1 MLFNPPPLLHFF
13 LLSHLI
19 CITEAGNHMAR
30 IADLTLQSQNFRR
43 FFIEFI
49 LVVNLCY
56 FLHAYLCLFVTICK
70 FSPHSNGKRPL
81 LYTDSRSHSASIYTT
96 PICHTHHTSRASLPV
111 AAGVF
116 FKCVTLNK
124 TFFVSRIVARLSLI
138 PIALYLILPHG
149 DVFNNRSRH
158 PNSAALRFKWTQQIT
173 SSGLCNF
180 WC

>member
-1 MLFNPPPLLHFF
+1 M
-13 LLSHLI
+13 
-19 CITEAGNHMAR
+19 
-30 IADLTLQSQNFRR
+30 
-43 FFIEFI
+43 
-49 LVVNLCY
+49 NLCY

-180 WC
+180 WCWMDLAFNAVGPQHHPPSSPRERRTRRHLRGFYKSLLATSSTNPIIV